1 MGTGALQNQ
10 QSLLLSSLEGEGPK
24 WPLTSQTCGLL
35 LWRHGGN
42 GVEVGQVRKK
52 NRENLQGKWPPNR
65 LLSACRRRKEEKQR
79 YSAEVHLRVRPEGD
93 SALGSL
99 P

>member
-1 MGTGALQNQ
+1 MGTGDLQSQ
-10 QSLLLSSLEGEGPK
+10 QSPLLSSLGVEGPK
-24 WPLTSQTCGLL
+24 WPLTLQTCGLL
-35 LWRHGGN
+35 LWCHGGN

-52 NRENLQGKWPPNR
+52 NRENLQGKWPPDR
-65 LLSACRRRKEEKQR
+65 LLSACRWSKEEKQR